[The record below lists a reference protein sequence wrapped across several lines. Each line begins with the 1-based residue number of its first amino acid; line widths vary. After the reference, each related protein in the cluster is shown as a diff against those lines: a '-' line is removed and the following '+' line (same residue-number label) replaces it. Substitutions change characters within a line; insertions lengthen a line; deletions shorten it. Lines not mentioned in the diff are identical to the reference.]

1 MTLIEAAAVFFP
13 HGPLTLSSLRRA
25 AAAGTLEIAKVA
37 GKDLTTPRA
46 IRKLVKPSCRA
57 AKPSRH
63 DSGSEKTNDAGS
75 SSIDQRES
83 AGRSAQV
90 AAATKLTALR
100 KRSKPTSAA
109 RHTTTIGAT
118 DPSVLAIADV
128 LTAYEIS
135 KRPKDKNDERAWA
148 QHDLLLIRLLDLN
161 GFFGDKT
168 VSELKAQLCRD
179 FVDWSTGTPNENNRK
194 AGITAAQGT
203 VSDQTARRRLEDLRA
218 AVNAYHAEHTL
229 SVVPKITLPPKAE
242 GRHRWLTRNEA
253 ARLLGAAI
261 GYVWDNERS
270 SWKRKEDGKLLRR
283 ERWIIRRR
291 YPAARFCLIGVY
303 SARREETIRRT
314 QWLPTT
320 THPWMNLDAMVYQG
334 KGALERS
341 TKKRRPPAKIAS
353 RLRPHLV
360 RWCKTRPNALGRA
373 ARGRHSSR
381 TASKSGSSSTA
392 SRRSAACRQDQVG
405 LGRHSA
411 GCGAWRGCRPALAA
425 PHSGDLA
432 DAGRRRHV
440 GGCWLARNDRR
451 AAGGELRPPPSRIP
465 GRGR

>member
-1 MTLIEAAAVFFP
+1 MPGRKTKPPRLW
-13 HGPLTLSSLRRA
+13 LRDDDNIWIILDR
-25 AAAGTLEIAKVA
+25 G
-37 GKDLTTPRA
+37 RQ
-46 IRKLVKPSCRA
+46 IRTGCSGGDTEGA
-57 AKPSRH
+57 AKAL
-63 DSGSEKTNDAGS
+63 EKYIG
-75 SSIDQRES
+75 
-83 AGRSAQV
+83 
-90 AAATKLTALR
+90 
-100 KRSKPTSAA
+100 A

-118 DPSVLAIADV
+118 DLNLLAIADV
-128 LTAYEIS
+128 LIAYEIS
-135 KRPKDKNDERAWA
+135 KRPKNKDDERAWA

-161 GFFGDKT
+161 NFFGDKT

-194 AGITAAQGT
+194 AGIKPREGT

-229 SVVPKITLPPKAE
+229 SVVPKITLPAKAD

-261 GYVWDNERS
+261 GYVWDNERET
-270 SWKRKEDGKLLRR
+270 WKRSEDGTLVRR

-291 YPAARFCLIGVY
+291 YPAARFCLVGIY

-341 TKKRRPPAKIAS
+341 TKKRRPPAKIAV

-360 RWCKTRPNALGRA
+360 RWRKL
-373 ARGRHSSR
+373 
-381 TASKSGSSSTA
+381 
-392 SRRSAACRQDQVG
+392 
-405 LGRHSA
+405 
-411 GCGAWRGCRPALAA
+411 
-425 PHSGDLA
+425 DLA
-432 DAGRRRHV
+432 RSSK
-440 GGCWLARNDRR
+440 LR
-451 AAGGELRPPPSRIP
+451 AAGLMNDGDQIRFVVNRVHDGQPLAGKIRSAWEGILEDAGLGDDVVRHSLRHTAATWLMQAGVDMWEAAGWLGMTVEQLEANYGHHHPEFQEDAAEAFG
-465 GRGR
+465 GRG

>member
-1 MTLIEAAAVFFP
+1 MPGRKTKP
-13 HGPLTLSSLRRA
+13 
-25 AAAGTLEIAKVA
+25 
-37 GKDLTTPRA
+37 PRLWFREDDNTWIILDRGRQ
-46 IRKLVKPSCRA
+46 IRTGCGRDDINGA
-57 AKPSRH
+57 AK
-63 DSGSEKTNDAGS
+63 
-75 SSIDQRES
+75 
-83 AGRSAQV
+83 
-90 AAATKLTALR
+90 ALE
-100 KRSKPTSAA
+100 TYIGG

-118 DPSVLAIADV
+118 EPGVLAIADV

-135 KRPKDKNDERAWA
+135 KRPKEKNDERAWA

-168 VSELKAQLCRD
+168 VSKLKAQLCRD
-179 FVDWSTGTPNENNRK
+179 FVDWFTGTPNENNRQ
-194 AGITAAQGT
+194 AGIKPRQGR

-261 GYVWDNERS
+261 GYVWDNERG
-270 SWKRKEDGKLLRR
+270 SWKRKENGTLLRR

-291 YPAARFCLIGVY
+291 YPATRFCLIGIY

-341 TKKRRPPAKIAS
+341 TKKRRPPAKIAT

-360 RWCKTRPNALGRA
+360 RWSKIDQTRSAELRA
-373 ARGRHSSR
+373 AGILENGDQIRFVAISR
-381 TASKSGSSSTA
+381 CAH
-392 SRRSAACRQDQVG
+392 RRQPHARWTAACRQDQVS
-405 LGRHSA
+405 LGRYSA
-411 GCGAWRGCRPALAA
+411 GRGAWRRCRPAFAA
-425 PHSGDLA
+425 PHGSDVA
-432 DAGRRRHV
+432 DAGRRRYV
-440 GGCWLARNDRR
+440 GGRRLAWNDRGT
-451 AAGGELRPPPSRIP
+451 AGGQLRPSPPGFPGEGSRGVWRAQVKAYRSSDYSALKLFQQPPRP
-465 GRGR
+465 G